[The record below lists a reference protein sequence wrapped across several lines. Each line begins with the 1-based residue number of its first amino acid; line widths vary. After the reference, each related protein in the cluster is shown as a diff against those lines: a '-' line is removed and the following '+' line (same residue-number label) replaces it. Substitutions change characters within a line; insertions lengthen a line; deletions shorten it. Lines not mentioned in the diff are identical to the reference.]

1 MTQPERI
8 PLVDLAP
15 HTFAQIADI
24 AAPDQEKERLMSLGV
39 CPGRTVELIMSGDPM
54 IIRVLSTRVG
64 LSLRLAETIVVEPCH
79 DDCDDDHHA
88 HDATNVNDTHQHP
101 ANA

>member
-8 PLVDLAP
+8 PLVNLAP

-39 CPGRTVELIMSGDPM
+39 CPGRTVELIMAGDPM

-64 LSLRLAETIVVEPCH
+64 LSLRLAETITVEPCH
-79 DDCDDDHHA
+79 DDCDDEHHA
-88 HDATNVNDTHQHP
+88 HDATNVNDAHLNP
-101 ANA
+101 ANT